1 MYCGW
6 NREPWACHW
15 VPPFGFVSGGLSLVF
30 SFLHFLSFLKNSKGT
45 PGRECNICCGL
56 QGWWNKVARGKC
68 YVWFWN
74 TVLSLSTCVPWPGS
88 EFNLHQGWGGETVAA
103 LRVQL
108 LRACQPKSV
117 SEVQSDCWCLCQLGR
132 LRTLGLPCKQDTE
145 AFPCPLHTF
154 PRESL
159 SWNNLAQCSFWL
171 KREIFIMSALRASGS
186 EMSTCPSAA
195 GSSSGSV
202 CFPSPGHA
210 VTLFSSSWDPD
221 ASLEVL
227 PTQ

>member
-1 MYCGW
+1 MYLLFLPLSPSLPAIYSVSEACWSHEYSALEIIKVLQAFFCIFCITSITDIEHFIPYPPTHTHTVGRMYCGW

-15 VPPFGFVSGGLSLVF
+15 VPPFGFVYGGLSLVF

-68 YVWFWN
+68 CVWFWN

-117 SEVQSDCWCLCQLGR
+117 SEVQSDCWCY
-132 LRTLGLPCKQDTE
+132 
-145 AFPCPLHTF
+145 
-154 PRESL
+154 
-159 SWNNLAQCSFWL
+159 
-171 KREIFIMSALRASGS
+171 
-186 EMSTCPSAA
+186 
-195 GSSSGSV
+195 V
-202 CFPSPGHA
+202 
-210 VTLFSSSWDPD
+210 
-221 ASLEVL
+221 SLED
-227 PTQ
+227 

>member
-15 VPPFGFVSGGLSLVF
+15 VPPFGFVYGGLSLVF
-30 SFLHFLSFLKNSKGT
+30 FFLHFLSFLKNSKGT

-56 QGWWNKVARGKC
+56 QGWWNKVARRKC
-68 YVWFWN
+68 CVWF
-74 TVLSLSTCVPWPGS
+74 CCYRVPVPLDLG
-88 EFNLHQGWGGETVAA
+88 QGWGGETVAA
-103 LRVQL
+103 PRVWL

-117 SEVQSDCWCLCQLGR
+117 SEVQSDCWCFCQLGR
-132 LRTLGLPCKQDTE
+132 LRTLGLPCRQDTE

-171 KREIFIMSALRASGS
+171 KREILIMSTLRASGS
-186 EMSTCPSAA
+186 KMLACPSAA
-195 GSSSGSV
+195 GSSSGNV

-210 VTLFSSSWDPD
+210 VTLFSSSWDSD